1 MESTII
7 ELKKKATQIC
17 EYLLLWKKLQSDIS
31 SFQTEQFEQ
40 LPDSLQ
46 KILRNS
52 DKKIFDYKLTILTL
66 YGAFENYIESI
77 ISQYIL
83 KLNAAVNSFSDLPK
97 PIQIHHTELSAKLIS
112 SVCAGYSKKL
122 SVNKVI
128 W

>member
-52 DKKIFDYKLTILTL
+52 DKKY
-66 YGAFENYIESI
+66 
-77 ISQYIL
+77 
-83 KLNAAVNSFSDLPK
+83 
-97 PIQIHHTELSAKLIS
+97 LIT
-112 SVCAGYSKKL
+112 
-122 SVNKVI
+122 N
-128 W
+128 